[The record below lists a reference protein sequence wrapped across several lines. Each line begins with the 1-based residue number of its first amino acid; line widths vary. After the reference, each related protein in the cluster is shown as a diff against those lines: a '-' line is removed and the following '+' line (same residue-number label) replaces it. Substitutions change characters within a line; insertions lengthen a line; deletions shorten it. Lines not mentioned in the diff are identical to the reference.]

1 MADQKKKEKNFL
13 VQGSI
18 LAIAGVITKIIG
30 VIYRVPLMNI
40 VGDEGMGYYSVAF
53 SIYTVALM
61 LTSYSLPLA
70 VSKLVSARVAKGE
83 YKNAYK
89 VFKGAMTFA
98 ILGGGLVSLIIFF
111 GADFIADFVM
121 HLDKS
126 AYALRVLAPCILVV
140 ALLGVIR
147 GFFQGNGSMVP
158 TAVSQVVEQIVNA
171 VASVAGAYVL
181 LQAGKELAEKHNDK
195 SYGPAY
201 AAAGGTFGTIAG
213 AFSALVFVALIF
225 FAYQKIF
232 KRKMRRDRTRHKES
246 YQRIYKVLFAT
257 IAPVILSATV
267 YNISDFADSALF
279 NTIMAAQ
286 GYKKTEYAS
295 LLGMFQG
302 QYSTLIN
309 VPLSIA
315 SALAASLIPS
325 LVATVQTGNRKQV
338 HNKITTV
345 CRFNMIIA
353 IPCAV
358 GFLVLA
364 KPLLD
369 LLFFTQDNTT
379 AALMLQLGAL
389 SVVFFCLSTVTNSVL
404 QGLDDMITPVK
415 NAAISLVIHIISLFL
430 MLVVLKWNIY
440 AVVLSKIVFSGAI
453 CILNAHALRERI
465 GYVQEKKKTFIIPT
479 IASAIMGVIAIVVHL
494 LFELFAGSY
503 IATILAVIA
512 AVITYAVFIILL
524 GGITEEELLDM
535 PKGAFLVTLC
545 RKLHLIKGEY
555 R

>member
-70 VSKLVSARVAKGE
+70 VSKLVSARVARGE

-111 GADFIADFVM
+111 GADFIADSVM

-213 AFSALVFVALIF
+213 AFSALIFVALIF
-225 FAYQKIF
+225 FAYKKIF

-345 CRFNMIIA
+345 CRFNMLIA

-364 KPLLD
+364 KP
-369 LLFFTQDNTT
+369 T

-440 AVVLSKIVFSGAI
+440 AVVLSKIVFAGTI

-494 LFELFAGSY
+494 LFELFAGPY
-503 IATILAVIA
+503 IATIVAVIA

-535 PKGAFLVTLC
+535 PKGASLVTLC